1 MTKRKMTKKSKR
13 RLMIFGIPSI
23 IVIAYFIITFSSYIY
38 NYSVLK
44 KQEKEL
50 NNELYNLQEEKAYLK
65 TEILKLH
72 DPSYIIRYAKE
83 KFLYSTDGEYVI
95 KLEEDKIEEETEV
108 QESYIIYIVLGVS
121 AVVLSILFLKNK
133 KEKWK
138 LFFL

>member
-95 KLEEDKIEEETEV
+95 KLEEEKKVDEPKE
-108 QESYIIYIVLGVS
+108 QNSYVIYVVLG
-121 AVVLSILFLKNK
+121 AGALVLSILFLKNK
-133 KEKWK
+133 KEK
-138 LFFL
+138 

>member
-1 MTKRKMTKKSKR
+1 MAKRKMTKKSKR

-23 IVIAYFIITFSSYIY
+23 IVIAYFIITFLSYIY

-44 KQEKEL
+44 NEEKEL
-50 NNELYNLQEEKAYLK
+50 NDELYNLQEEKVYLK

-95 KLEEDKIEEETEV
+95 KLEEEKKFEKEEEKK
-108 QESYIIYIVLGVS
+108 SYIAYIVLGTG
-121 AVVLSILFLKNK
+121 AIVLSLIFIKKK
-133 KEKWK
+133 KEK
-138 LFFL
+138 